1 MANYTFFMNVSFDIS
16 YERSSDEE
24 EEGKK
29 LLNVQTARS
38 AAIPSA
44 HLTDLEKIRHKNNTL
59 RQTVWAMNCCK
70 TLLAEKQLSIDLIH
84 THIYIYIYIYIS
96 N

>member
-24 EEGKK
+24 EGKK

-44 HLTDLEKIRHKNNTL
+44 HLADLEKSRHENNTAANS
-59 RQTVWAMNCCK
+59 VGHE
-70 TLLAEKQLSIDLIH
+70 LL
-84 THIYIYIYIYIS
+84 
-96 N
+96 